1 MIPADELSE
10 SMKRETTMLVEGK
23 KGTTAAWRFISWGLP
38 LVLLMTGC
46 TGIGAARIEGDRGN
60 YNQAIQRTNDEQLLL
75 NLVRLKYRDTPFF
88 MEVSHVA
95 SQFIFSAGA
104 DASSGI
110 NEGAPGTFGF
120 GAQASFQERPTITY
134 TPLQGDQFIKRVLA
148 PITLQTIALLYD
160 SGWKIDRLFL
170 LCLQRMNKAK
180 NAPSATGPTPDL
192 APDYEG
198 FSQAVR
204 ILRRFQ
210 SRDAMELILEINNK
224 FPQLVMKFDAEAQDS
239 PDLREFANLV
249 GVSPDNGR
257 FKLTALDGSQN
268 IRIKTR
274 SLLGIMYYLSQ
285 GIEIPVRHQEQG
297 IVTITHDASGR
308 VFDWDNITGDL
319 FKIRSADGRPHSAS
333 IAVKHRGTWFYID
346 DADLSSKSTFSL
358 LAQIFSL
365 QAGGG
370 GGGGLLLTLPIGQ

>member
-1 MIPADELSE
+1 MFAKD
-10 SMKRETTMLVEGK
+10 K
-23 KGTTAAWRFISWGLP
+23 ISRAITGRCIFWILP
-38 LVLLMTGC
+38 LLLLVTGC
-46 TGIGAARIEGDRGN
+46 TGMGAARIEGDRGN

-170 LCLQRMNKAK
+170 LCLQRMNTAK
-180 NAPSATGPTPDL
+180 NALSATGPTPDL
-192 APDYEG
+192 APDYEE

-210 SRDAMELILEINNK
+210 SQDRMELILEIQNK
-224 FPQLVMKFDAEAQDS
+224 SPQLVMKFDAEAQDS
-239 PDLREFANLV
+239 AELREFARLV
-249 GVSPDNGR
+249 GVPPDNGR
-257 FKLTALDGSQN
+257 FKLTTLNGSQN

-308 VFDWDNITGDL
+308 VFNWDNITGDL
-319 FKIRSADGRPHSAS
+319 FKIRSADGRPNSAI

-346 DADLSSKSTFSL
+346 DTDLSSKSTFSL

-370 GGGGLLLTLPIGQ
+370 TGGGLLLTLPVGQ

>member
-1 MIPADELSE
+1 MFV
-10 SMKRETTMLVEGK
+10 KGK
-23 KGTTAAWRFISWGLP
+23 KGMAAAWGFVFWGLP
-38 LVLLMTGC
+38 LLLLMAGC
-46 TGIGAARIEGDRGN
+46 TGIGAARIEGDRIN
-60 YNQAIQRTNDEQLLL
+60 YNQAIQQTNDEQLLL

-88 MEVSHVA
+88 MEVSNVA
-95 SQFIFSAGA
+95 SQFIFSAGV
-104 DASSGI
+104 DASSGFT
-110 NEGAPGTFGF
+110 EGAASTLGF
-120 GAQASFQERPTITY
+120 GADASFEERPTVTY
-134 TPLQGDQFIKRVLA
+134 TPLQGDEFIKRVLA
-148 PITLQTIALLYD
+148 PITFQTIALLYD

-180 NAPSATGPTPDL
+180 NAPSASGPTPDL
-192 APDYEG
+192 APGYEE

-204 ILRRFQ
+204 ILYRFQ
-210 SRDAMELILEINNK
+210 RQDTLELIFRIHNE
-224 FPQLVMKFDAEAQDS
+224 FPQLIMKFDEKVLDS
-239 PDLREFANLV
+239 PDLQEFSNLV

-257 FKLTALDGSQN
+257 FKMTALDDSQN

-285 GIEIPVRHQEQG
+285 GIEVPVRHQEQG
-297 IVTITHDASGR
+297 KVTITHDASGR

-319 FKIRSADGRPHSAS
+319 FKIRSADGRPNSAS

-365 QAGGG
+365 QAGKGA
-370 GGGGLLLTLPIGQ
+370 GGGLLLTLPIGQ

>member
-1 MIPADELSE
+1 MFAKD
-10 SMKRETTMLVEGK
+10 K
-23 KGTTAAWRFISWGLP
+23 ISRAITGRCIFWILP
-38 LVLLMTGC
+38 LLLLVTGC
-46 TGIGAARIEGDRGN
+46 TGMGAARIEGDRGN

-88 MEVSHVA
+88 MEVSNVA
-95 SQFIFSAGA
+95 SQFIFTAGA
-104 DASSGI
+104 DATSGI
-110 NEGAPGTFGF
+110 SEGALGTFGVF
-120 GAQASFQERPTITY
+120 GAEASFQERPTITY

-170 LCLQRMNKAK
+170 LCLQRMNTAK
-180 NAPSATGPTPDL
+180 NALSATGPTPDL
-192 APDYEG
+192 APDYEE

-210 SRDAMELILEINNK
+210 SQDRMELILEIQNK
-224 FPQLVMKFDAEAQDS
+224 SPQLVMKFDAEAQDS
-239 PDLREFANLV
+239 AELREFARLV
-249 GVSPDNGR
+249 GVPPDNGR

-319 FKIRSADGRPHSAS
+319 FKIRSADGRPSSAI

-370 GGGGLLLTLPIGQ
+370 TGGGLLLTLPVGQ